1 MQRITISLEES
12 LAKQFD
18 ELIAR
23 HGYENR
29 SEAFRDLLRARIE
42 AERKTKYQVKY
53 CVATVSYIYNH
64 AEREL
69 ASKIMSMQ
77 HEHHDICVSTMQI
90 HINHDNCLETLVLK
104 GPFKLVNS
112 FANLLIALSGVR
124 HGNINTVPLEMETH
138 SHTHPGH
145 DHPHDSMLHT
155 HLKPKT

>member
-12 LAKQFD
+12 LAEQFD

-23 HGYENR
+23 HGYVNR

-42 AERKTKYQVKY
+42 AERKAKYAVKY

-69 ASKIMSMQ
+69 ASKIMNMQ
-77 HEHHDICVSTMQI
+77 HEHHDLCISTMQV
-90 HINHDNCLETLVLK
+90 HLDHDNCLETLILK

-112 FANLLIALSGVR
+112 LANQLIALSGVR
-124 HGNINTVPLEMETH
+124 HGNINTIPVELETH
-138 SHTHPGH
+138 SHTHHGH
-145 DHPHDSMLHT
+145 NHPHSLIPHT
-155 HLKPKT
+155 HLQPKT